1 MVGTVKTL
9 GSDFIS
15 SVNALSKKVKEPI
28 PYVCNA
34 LLKANLTSH
43 VSKDGR
49 FPPLCVL
56 LCYLDGALYRC
67 TLLLESHVNALSA
80 KQLRPDLVA
89 GEKLMARAREL
100 VDTTDGPMDGGS
112 RT

>member
-1 MVGTVKTL
+1 MQCAAQGEL
-9 GSDFIS
+9 D
-15 SVNALSKKVKEPI
+15 
-28 PYVCNA
+28 
-34 LLKANLTSH
+34 
-43 VSKDGR
+43 VSR
-49 FPPLCVL
+49 VERRQVPPLCVL
-56 LCYLDGALYRC
+56 LCYIAGAFYRC

-80 KQLRPDLVA
+80 KNLRPDLVA

>member
-49 FPPLCVL
+49 PPPYVFCCGIL
-56 LCYLDGALYRC
+56 LVRFTGAPSC
-67 TLLLESHVNALSA
+67 WSPT
-80 KQLRPDLVA
+80 
-89 GEKLMARAREL
+89 
-100 VDTTDGPMDGGS
+100 
-112 RT
+112 

>member
-49 FPPLCVL
+49 SPPYVFCCVIL
-56 LCYLDGALYRC
+56 LVRFTGAPSC
-67 TLLLESHVNALSA
+67 WSPT
-80 KQLRPDLVA
+80 
-89 GEKLMARAREL
+89 
-100 VDTTDGPMDGGS
+100 
-112 RT
+112 

>member
-49 FPPLCVL
+49 FPPPYAFCCDIL
-56 LCYLDGALYRC
+56 LVRFTGAPSC
-67 TLLLESHVNALSA
+67 WSPT
-80 KQLRPDLVA
+80 
-89 GEKLMARAREL
+89 
-100 VDTTDGPMDGGS
+100 
-112 RT
+112 

>member
-1 MVGTVKTL
+1 MTVGTVKIM

-15 SVNALSKKVKEPI
+15 AVNALAQKTKEAI

-49 FPPLCVL
+49 LFPYVLGWCLPLVRL
-56 LCYLDGALYRC
+56 IKAHPPARDPRERA
-67 TLLLESHVNALSA
+67 EQQ
-80 KQLRPDLVA
+80 K
-89 GEKLMARAREL
+89 GE
-100 VDTTDGPMDGGS
+100 
-112 RT
+112 

>member
-1 MVGTVKTL
+1 MMVGTVKTL

-49 FPPLCVL
+49 FPPLMCFVVL
-56 LCYLDGALYRC
+56 SCWCALQVHPPAGVPRERAEC
-67 TLLLESHVNALSA
+67 
-80 KQLRPDLVA
+80 KQVAPRPGRGREA
-89 GEKLMARAREL
+89 HGQGARA
-100 VDTTDGPMDGGS
+100 G
-112 RT
+112 